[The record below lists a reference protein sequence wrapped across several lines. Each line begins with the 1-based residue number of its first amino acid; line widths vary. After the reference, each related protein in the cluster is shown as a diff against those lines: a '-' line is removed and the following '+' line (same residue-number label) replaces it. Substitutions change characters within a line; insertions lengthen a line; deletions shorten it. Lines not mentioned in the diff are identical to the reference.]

1 MNPEWVIRLLWALAI
16 MAGGLGVYYLFSRF
30 ALRKARAGTP
40 LLPQAERGRP
50 ILVYFTTPTCAP
62 CKTIQRPAIQRL
74 QDLLGD
80 GLQVV
85 EIDAAAQPEVASQW
99 GVMSVPTTFL
109 IDENGEPKVVNHGV
123 APFQKLLRQINGLK
137 SGGN

>member
-74 QDLLGD
+74 QELLGD
-80 GLQVV
+80 AFAGGG
-85 EIDAAAQPEVASQW
+85 DRCRRPARGSQPM
-99 GVMSVPTTFL
+99 GR
-109 IDENGEPKVVNHGV
+109 DERAHHL
-123 APFQKLLRQINGLK
+123 FDR
-137 SGGN
+137 